1 MLHILP
7 IGDLKD
13 HEESSTCEC
22 MPKVITEN
30 GTMICIHNAFDN
42 RVFIEQ
48 LCKEIN
54 EINEAKSTDN
64 KSW

>member
-1 MLHILP
+1 M
-7 IGDLKD
+7 GDLKE

-30 GTMICIHNAFDN
+30 DTIICVHNAFDN

-48 LCKEIN
+48 LCQEIN
-54 EINEAKSTDN
+54 EINEAKSTGN